1 MNTPSKTALVTGS
14 SSGIGYEVAR
24 EFLEAGWNVVLNGRH
39 EGRLKEAVGRIGHAG
54 RVAYVAGST
63 SDRATGEA
71 MVKAARDRF
80 GSVDL
85 LVNNAGEFGFKPFL
99 EVAEADL
106 EHYYSVNLK
115 GTYLT
120 TQAAVRS
127 MIDSGR
133 GGSIVN
139 IGTVLVEHSMS
150 WVKASAPLVTKG
162 AIHALTLLL
171 ASELAPH
178 NIRVNAVAPG
188 FIRTP
193 LLDGAD
199 TTPLA
204 ASALVKRVG
213 DVGDISAAVRYL
225 AESSFVTGHIVNV
238 DGGYVTGRREAA

>member
-1 MNTPSKTALVTGS
+1 MNIKTALVTGS

-24 EFLEAGWNVVLNGRH
+24 EFLEAGWNVVLNGRN
-39 EGRLKEAVGRIGHAG
+39 ESRLKEAAARLGHSD
-54 RVAYVAGST
+54 RVAQVAGST
-63 SDRATGEA
+63 SDRKTGAA
-71 MVKAARDRF
+71 MVKVANERF
-80 GSVDL
+80 GGVDL

-99 EVAEADL
+99 EVGEADL

-120 TQAAVRS
+120 TQAAVRA

-139 IGTVLVEHSMS
+139 IGTVLVEHSIS
-150 WVKASAPLVTKG
+150 WVKASAPLVSKG

-178 NIRVNAVAPG
+178 GIRVNAVAPG

-204 ASALVKRVG
+204 ATALVKRIG
-213 DVGDISAAVRYL
+213 DVKDISGAVRYL